1 MKKLV
6 LMLALLAPLNA
17 YAAEPD
23 HRAICKDL
31 RSDIAHRYDVYNLV
45 LVEDGSSYVSEEGLV
60 LCVYD
65 GIVKKFYGERAI
77 RVMATLNAADN
88 KLNVLL

>member
-1 MKKLV
+1 
-6 LMLALLAPLNA
+6 MLALLAPLNA

-31 RSDIAHRYDVYNLV
+31 RSDVAHRYDVYNLV

>member
-31 RSDIAHRYDVYNLV
+31 RSDVAHRYDVYNLV